1 MMDYE
6 FSLPSLGENIQS
18 ADVVSVHAK
27 PGDLLKKDQPVLELE
42 TEKAVFELPAP
53 VEGRV
58 KEAFVKPGDKVKV
71 GQVLMLLDAEAGAA
85 QPEKSLAP
93 EKKPPSS
100 GASPSK
106 GAVGIPYKSS
116 PSIRRLAREQGIDLE
131 SLGSQPS
138 PAPLPDF
145 SAYGP
150 IEKKPLSSLRKT
162 AVEVLSRA
170 WTEIPHVTQMDEA
183 DVTKLEAWRKAQG
196 KAMQAQGAKLT
207 MSAIVLKFIAD
218 LLPEFPSFNASLD
231 VEAGEVIYKKYI
243 HLGVAVDTERGL
255 MVPVIRDVNL
265 NSLAQIAIELRDLS
279 ERARNKKLKPDEMQG
294 AGFTLTNL
302 GSLGGTHFTPIIHW
316 PEVAVLGMGRSSLRP
331 VWNGQ
336 SFEPRLMLPLS
347 LSYDHRLIDGA
358 DGIRFLRALIQKL
371 ESGFE

>member
-1 MMDYE
+1 MDYE

-85 QPEKSLAP
+85 QPEKRLAQ
-93 EKKPPSS
+93 EKKPSSS

-131 SLGSQPS
+131 SLGPQPS
-138 PAPLPDF
+138 SAPLPDF

-218 LLPEFPSFNASLD
+218 LLPEFPGFNASLD

-316 PEVAVLGMGRSSLRP
+316 PEVAVLGMGRSALRP

-336 SFEPRLMLPLS
+336 SFDPRLMLPLS

-371 ESGFE
+371 ESGFK